1 MDHTLLL
8 LGSFR
13 NCKMGVI
20 ILCISQGSL
29 SILDQR
35 PALRKPCI
43 SVKTGIKSSTHAH
56 LWSSCSV
63 PGTGLGFSSQ
73 KVEQVSCPGGAMC
86 LLGHVLPSSPHT
98 AAAPRGESCS
108 FGPPPPPPPPALT
121 DPVGP
126 GGPSRPLSTD
136 SSHPHSLLR
145 IRWWLTSVHSILVG
159 GTSILPMARAKALR
173 VIL

>member
-1 MDHTLLL
+1 MLSSSPTDFTAFILCEPYPSLQPRACLVGWEMDHTLLL

-63 PGTGLGFSSQ
+63 PGAGLGFSSQ

-108 FGPPPPPPPPALT
+108 FTHPT
-121 DPVGP
+121 
-126 GGPSRPLSTD
+126 
-136 SSHPHSLLR
+136 HPHR
-145 IRWWLTSVHSILVG
+145 PC
-159 GTSILPMARAKALR
+159 GTRGTFPAPQH
-173 VIL
+173 